1 MTKKKTDEEKKGSKV
16 IQWTPFP
23 IPPKN
28 LVDYTKIE
36 TASQKM
42 TAAKIFPVNISY
54 LIKIYYQLGSS
65 SVCHFCRLSSKE
77 GHCSYNI

>member
-28 LVDYTKIE
+28 LVDYSKIE

-42 TAAKIFPVNISY
+42 TAAKIFPVNKS
-54 LIKIYYQLGSS
+54 
-65 SVCHFCRLSSKE
+65 
-77 GHCSYNI
+77 

>member
-1 MTKKKTDEEKKGSKV
+1 MINYFPLNKLYYFYFILEIQQMTKKSTTEEKKGSKV

-28 LVDYTKIE
+28 LIDYSKIE

-42 TAAKIFPVNISY
+42 TAAKIFPVI
-54 LIKIYYQLGSS
+54 
-65 SVCHFCRLSSKE
+65 
-77 GHCSYNI
+77 